1 METKPFSD
9 LSKVTGLLEAALG
22 IEPTALPPSLVHL
35 FPCLFL
41 PWESTCFLFVVF
53 SSSSLKNSR

>member
-1 METKPFSD
+1 MESEQSSD

-22 IEPTALPPSLVHL
+22 IEPRALPPSLVYL

-41 PWESTCFLFVVF
+41 P
-53 SSSSLKNSR
+53 